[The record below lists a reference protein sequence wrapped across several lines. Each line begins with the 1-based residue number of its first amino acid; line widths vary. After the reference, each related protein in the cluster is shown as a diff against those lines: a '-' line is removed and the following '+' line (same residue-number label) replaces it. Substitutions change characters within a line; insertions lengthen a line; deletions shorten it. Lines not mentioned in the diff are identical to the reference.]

1 MSKTYAIALIGV
13 IAIAVCLLGLYIS
26 GIPSGPP
33 SFLSFSRNR
42 SQAYY
47 SGYADACNRLIA
59 EVAMRRTNETRLNGD
74 DIRLPKLLQDMHS
87 TYLTVSTNRVWLV
100 VDIAAGYGVVW
111 GQDDINSN
119 LWKLT
124 IRSEAEPIYVLVRT
138 NK

>member
-1 MSKTYAIALIGV
+1 M
-13 IAIAVCLLGLYIS
+13 
-26 GIPSGPP
+26 
-33 SFLSFSRNR
+33 
-42 SQAYY
+42 
-47 SGYADACNRLIA
+47 
-59 EVAMRRTNETRLNGD
+59 NGD